1 MLDGPPVDFDPQMAT
16 VKPKDFLVNIQ
27 PRTDMPAA
35 NTSTTTATK
44 TQDASSSAHPAT
56 KVSIPQVDINAS
68 RTTDVKLPP
77 ITFLYGSQTGT
88 AQDYAAQLASQA
100 RGFGFDKVTFCEMD
114 KWNVLE
120 TGKYNPSSSGDQELV
135 VISTATYNG
144 QPPDCA
150 ERFNAFINDKT
161 KQEGN
166 EDLLKGLQFTVF
178 GVGNKNWRTYQAF
191 PRKVNEGLDQLGAE
205 RFFSCGEG
213 NADKDIDADFNE
225 W

>member
-1 MLDGPPVDFDPQMAT
+1 MAT
-16 VKPKDFLVNIQ
+16 VKPKDFLVNIL
-27 PRTDMPAA
+27 PRTDMPQP
-35 NTSTTTATK
+35 NTTASSTPTTTNTNAHSSSTT
-44 TQDASSSAHPAT
+44 SRPAA
-56 KVSIPQVDINAS
+56 IPQVDINAS
-68 RTTDVKLPP
+68 RTADIKFPP

-120 TGKYNPSSSGDQELV
+120 TGKYNPPSSSSPQELV

-150 ERFNAFINDKT
+150 ERFSAFITEKT
-161 KQEGN
+161 KQDGN
-166 EDLLKGLQFTVF
+166 EDLLRGLQFAVF
-178 GVGNKNWRTYQAF
+178 GVGNRNWRTYQAF